1 MVGEGRKRII
11 DDRDINEET
20 ILQILSDALI
30 KHRQNVNDMKYLIR
44 YYKGKQ
50 DILKRTAPSTSGI
63 NNKAVLNYAY
73 SSERDII
80 GYTFGKPIQIIPRK
94 AKSRTDIKKLND
106 LMEYENSST
115 VDNEVALLTG
125 ITGIGYF
132 YTLPSD
138 ELSSDY
144 MPEIPISINHAD
156 VFNTFVIQS
165 AQVGNPVRLS
175 CNYWSDKHNQKTYFT
190 CYTDKEIYKIESE
203 GINTLNGINE
213 KNKVTK
219 KENPIGLNPI
229 QMVQNNLFLMGDFEV
244 AISVLN
250 AINQMA
256 SDSLNDV
263 ENVIQSLLVIINS
276 ELEEDAI
283 NDVKKNRIL
292 ELLGQ
297 PGANV
302 DAKFIYQQLDALGA
316 QNLREYFEE
325 AYKVIIGIPDR
336 KTRGGGGGDTGDAV
350 KLRDGWADIEI
361 VARVKESYFKMAKR
375 KQVAVIIAILKKL
388 NEVKEEFKVID
399 LDIKFSRNKT
409 DNLQSKA
416 QSYST
421 FVGTKTIAP
430 EDALEMCDV
439 TTDIVE
445 VATRGKDYWDKVAE
459 ENIQKQQEL
468 NKQAEK
474 SQDIVSA
481 SNKSTDIVNSSN
493 SSTSKQLGT
502 NFTNNQNKISSKEAQ
517 NNKRQKGNV

>member
-1 MVGEGRKRII
+1 MIGNGRKRII
-11 DDRDINEET
+11 DDREINEST
-20 ILQILSDALI
+20 ILQILSDAFVI
-30 KHRQNVNDMKYLIR
+30 HKQNVADMKYLIN

-50 DILKRTAPSTSGI
+50 DILKRPAPSTSGI
-63 NNKAVLNYAY
+63 NNKTVLNYAY

-80 GYTFGKPIQIIPRK
+80 GYTFGKPIQIIPRT
-94 AKSRTDIKKLND
+94 AKFRKDIKLLND
-106 LMEYENSST
+106 IMEYENSST
-115 VDNEVALLTG
+115 VDNEVALLAG
-125 ITGIGYF
+125 ITGVGYF
-132 YTLPSD
+132 YTLPS
-138 ELSSDY
+138 EEISSEY
-144 MPEIPISINHAD
+144 MPENPISINHAD

-165 AQVGNPVRLS
+165 AKVGHPIRLS
-175 CNYWSDKHNQKTYFT
+175 CNYWCDKYNKKTHFT
-190 CYTDKEIYKIESE
+190 CYTDDAIYKIESD
-203 GINTLNGINE
+203 GMWTLNGILE
-213 KNKVTK
+213 KNKVE
-219 KENPIGLNPI
+219 KEANPIGLNPI

-250 AINQMA
+250 AINQLA

-263 ENVIQSLLVIINS
+263 ENVIKSLLVVINS
-276 ELEEDAI
+276 ELDDDSI
-283 NDVKKNRIL
+283 NAVKKNRIL

-316 QNLREYFEE
+316 QNLREYLEE

-361 VARVKESYFKMAKR
+361 VARVKESYFRMAKR
-375 KQVAVIIAILKKL
+375 KQVAVIISIMKSLDQVKKD
-388 NEVKEEFKVID
+388 FKVMD

-421 FVGTKTIAP
+421 FVGTKSIAP

-439 TTDIVE
+439 TTDVVE
-445 VATRGKDYWDKVAE
+445 VAERGKKYWDEVAE
-459 ENIQKQQEL
+459 ENMKKQQEMM
-468 NKQAEK
+468 KQSKEN
-474 SQDIVSA
+474 
-481 SNKSTDIVNSSN
+481 SNTDLPNSSN
-493 SSTSKQLGT
+493 SAVSKKLGT
-502 NFTNNQNKISSKEAQ
+502 NFTNNQNKISNKEAE

>member
-1 MVGEGRKRII
+1 MIGNGRKRII
-11 DDRDINEET
+11 DDREINTET
-20 ILQILSDALI
+20 IVQILTDAFAI
-30 KHRQNVNDMKYLIR
+30 HRENILDMKYLID

-50 DILKRTAPSTSGI
+50 DILKRPAPSTSGI
-63 NNKAVLNYAY
+63 NNKTVLNYAY

-94 AKSRTDIKKLND
+94 SKSRKDIKNLND

-115 VDNEVALLTG
+115 VDNEVALLSG

-132 YTLPSD
+132 YTLPS
-138 ELSSDY
+138 EEITSDY
-144 MPEIPISINHAD
+144 MPEIPIAINHAD

-165 AQVGNPVRLS
+165 AKVGNPVRLS
-175 CNYWSDKHNQKTYFT
+175 CNYWVDKYNQKTHFT
-190 CYTDKEIYKIESE
+190 CYTDKKIYRIESD
-203 GINTLNGINE
+203 GIGTINSIPE
-213 KNKVTK
+213 KNQVS
-219 KENPIGLNPI
+219 EEVNPIGLNPI

-250 AINQMA
+250 AINQLA

-263 ENVIQSLLVIINS
+263 ENVIKSLLVIINS
-276 ELEEDAI
+276 ELEDDAVE
-283 NDVKKNRIL
+283 NVKTNRIL

-302 DAKFIYQQLDALGA
+302 DAKFIYQQLDALGS
-316 QNLREYFEE
+316 QNLREYLEE

-375 KQVAVIIAILKKL
+375 KQVAVIIAILKQL
-388 NEVKEEFKVID
+388 NEVSENFKVTD

-445 VATRGKDYWDKVAE
+445 VATRGKDYWDKVSQ
-459 ENIQKQQEL
+459 ENIEKQKTLTNQ
-468 NKQAEK
+468 N
-474 SQDIVSA
+474 
-481 SNKSTDIVNSSN
+481 SNTDLANSSN
-493 SSTSKQLGT
+493 SSTSKALGT
-502 NFTNNQNKISSKEAQ
+502 NYVNNQNKISAKESE
-517 NNKRQKGNV
+517 NNKRLKGNV